1 MVEAITG
8 LTFALTTMNRLKQT
22 NTTTTTNVSNK
33 ETLLENQNSSDA
45 HLRIQLE
52 NENCYIVHMRTQS
65 RTDDEVSWNASNLW
79 FGMLI
84 TLKITKGSMMIVK

>member
-22 NTTTTTNVSNK
+22 NTNTTTNVSNK

-52 NENCYIVHMRTQS
+52 NENCYIVHMRTQPW
-65 RTDDEVSWNASNLW
+65 TDDEVS
-79 FGMLI
+79 
-84 TLKITKGSMMIVK
+84 

>member
-52 NENCYIVHMRTQS
+52 NENCYIVHMRTQPW
-65 RTDDEVSWNASNLW
+65 TDDEVS
-79 FGMLI
+79 
-84 TLKITKGSMMIVK
+84 

>member
-8 LTFALTTMNRLKQT
+8 LIFALTTMKRLKQT

-52 NENCYIVHMRTQS
+52 NENCYIVHMRTQP
-65 RTDDEVSWNASNLW
+65 RTDDEVS
-79 FGMLI
+79 
-84 TLKITKGSMMIVK
+84 

>member
-1 MVEAITG
+1 MVEPITG

-52 NENCYIVHMRTQS
+52 NENCYIVHMRTQP

-79 FGMLI
+79 FGN
-84 TLKITKGSMMIVK
+84 KC

>member
-22 NTTTTTNVSNK
+22 NTTTNTNVSNK

-45 HLRIQLE
+45 YLRIQLE
-52 NENCYIVHMRTQS
+52 NENCYIVHMRTQP
-65 RTDDEVSWNASNLW
+65 RTDDEVS
-79 FGMLI
+79 
-84 TLKITKGSMMIVK
+84 